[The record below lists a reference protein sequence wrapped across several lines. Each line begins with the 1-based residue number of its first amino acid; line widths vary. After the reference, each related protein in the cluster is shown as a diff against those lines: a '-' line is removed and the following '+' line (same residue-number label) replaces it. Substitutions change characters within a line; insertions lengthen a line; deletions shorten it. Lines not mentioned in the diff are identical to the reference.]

1 MLNIFVFTI
10 SRPEEFF
17 KLYPVE
23 KTMQVSDDS
32 RGTQFGRWRQIDG
45 VPVPV
50 SEFKVTVFP
59 IRVDRMV
66 KE

>member
-1 MLNIFVFTI
+1 MTGY
-10 SRPEEFF
+10 FF
-17 KLYPVE
+17 QAESCKNAV
-23 KTMQVSDDS
+23 QVSDDS